1 MNSTRKD
8 ILPFATGATKARR
21 NEAGTKHAPS
31 NFFVFPSLLR
41 TFVALLF
48 ISNLAASAAESEAY
62 LLHLPGIGGHMRIDD
77 MVTSGMIIGGIKAE
91 TRIHDW
97 TNGNPGMPALG
108 NYNGNQVEAQKIAD
122 QLAAVYRADPKR
134 KLIVTSHSGGGAMA
148 VFMLEKLPADVKIDT
163 LLLLAPALSP
173 KYDLSK
179 ALAHVSGKA
188 YVFSST
194 LDPIEG
200 IGTRAFGTMDRYFG
214 DAAGNVGFSKPDK
227 PLDAKQY
234 EKLVGIPYNKAWTV
248 LGNAGDH
255 IGTMSRI
262 FGARILAPLLLTGN
276 LPQYS
281 EPTTSP
287 TTAPATPAK

>member
-1 MNSTRKD
+1 MNSTLKD
-8 ILPFATGATKARR
+8 ILPFATRATKGRR
-21 NEAGTKHAPS
+21 NEVGTKHSPLS
-31 NFFVFPSLLR
+31 FFVFPSLLR
-41 TFVALLF
+41 AFVALLF
-48 ISNLAASAAESEAY
+48 ISNLTASAADSEAY

-77 MVTSGMIIGGIKAE
+77 MVTSGLTIGGIKSE
-91 TRIHDW
+91 TRIYDW

-122 QLAAVYRADPKR
+122 QLTAVYRADPKR

-179 ALAHVSGKA
+179 ALAHVTGKA

-234 EKLVGIPYNKAWTV
+234 DKLISIPYNKAWTT

-255 IGTMSRI
+255 IGTMSRV

-276 LPQYS
+276 LPEYGA
-281 EPTTSP
+281 PTSNP
-287 TTAPATPAK
+287 TTAPAAAGK